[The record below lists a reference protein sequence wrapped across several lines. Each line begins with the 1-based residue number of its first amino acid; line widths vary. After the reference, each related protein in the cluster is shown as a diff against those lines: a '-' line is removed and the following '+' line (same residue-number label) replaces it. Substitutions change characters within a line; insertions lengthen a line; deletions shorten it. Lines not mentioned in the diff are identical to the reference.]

1 MCEKLC
7 NNEENC
13 IKDCLFSIE
22 NHQKSQN
29 VDIIYKSKRRKSRFF
44 SPNKRNGL
52 SLGFKTKWESPRCG
66 LTRDNEVM
74 SPYRRKAKG
83 KLFRVVGGIKAEKHE
98 FPWIVSIQKR
108 DNYANYRHFCGGS
121 IINDYFVI
129 TAAHCAE
136 K

>member
-7 NNEENC
+7 NGEENC
-13 IKDCLFSIE
+13 VKDCLFSIE
-22 NHQKSQN
+22 DHQKHKN
-29 VDIIYKSKRRKSRFF
+29 VDKIYKSKRTKSRFF

-52 SLGFKTKWESPRCG
+52 SLRFKNELESPRCG

-74 SPYRRKAKG
+74 SPYRRKAKDKSFG
-83 KLFRVVGGIKAEKHE
+83 VVGGIDAEKHE
-98 FPWIVSIQKR
+98 FAWIVSIHKR
-108 DNYANYRHFCGGS
+108 DYYANYRHFCGGS

-129 TAAHCAE
+129 TAVHCAE